1 MASAAPA
8 RSGDR
13 RTTTAAMNVI
23 ARPVGASQE
32 AAPRQPATTAAPR
45 VQAVQR
51 PHHEAALRHRRAATI
66 ELAAAA
72 ALGDH
77 AARWALSVLA
87 GVSRAGRPGMD
98 DAAALAEVQR
108 LEREGNR
115 SAVHLVAM
123 RLAIGGTKISSIERR
138 LRRKR
143 ELQPSP

>member
-1 MASAAPA
+1 MP
-8 RSGDR
+8 G
-13 RTTTAAMNVI
+13 RTTQGAI
-23 ARPVGASQE
+23 PRPPATI
-32 AAPRQPATTAAPR
+32 AAPRAQAA
-45 VQAVQR
+45 QR
-51 PHHEAALRHRRAATI
+51 PHHEAAGRHRKAAEI
-66 ELAAAA
+66 ELQAAA